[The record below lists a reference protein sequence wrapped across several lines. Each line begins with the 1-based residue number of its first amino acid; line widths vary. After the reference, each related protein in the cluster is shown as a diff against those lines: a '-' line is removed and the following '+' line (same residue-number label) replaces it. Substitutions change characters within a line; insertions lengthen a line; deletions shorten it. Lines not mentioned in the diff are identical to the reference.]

1 MSSEEKK
8 SDHPRAVKI
17 VNAVMHGLTQLA
29 VWGVIAYSIAFEH
42 LEAMPGILIGGALT
56 GLGAVQMAKGQPP
69 TSAIVAGGQA
79 AYQAIRHFKGLGTAG
94 CIVLVLSLPACSGTQ
109 QAVKDVTDHVVFR
122 GTLGGLLGACS
133 ATQGAH
139 AAWDSVCDAAQ
150 QIDAVGDLLQGG
162 AGPADLP
169 PEVAGRECVAFEDG
183 AVECE
188 S

>member
-1 MSSEEKK
+1 MSEDKQK
-8 SDHPRAVKI
+8 TDHPRAVKI

-79 AYQAIRHFKGLGTAG
+79 VYQALRHFKGLGAAG
-94 CIVLVLSLPACSGTQ
+94 IVLTLSLTACSGTQ
-109 QAVKDVTDHVVFR
+109 QAVRDVTDHVVFR

-139 AAWDSVCDAAQ
+139 AAWDTVCDAAQ

-162 AGPADLP
+162 AGPAELP
-169 PEVAGRECVAFEDG
+169 PEVASRECVAFEDG
-183 AVECE
+183 RVECE
-188 S
+188 G